1 MMDETSDWKDWEPQ
15 GDDCPSC
22 GKTMLKDH
30 VYDRC
35 YSCVSNKRIARD
47 AAKNAGPTAREREKQ
62 LEIEA
67 LMERDGEVRIE
78 LNNDD

>member
-1 MMDETSDWKDWEPQ
+1 MTNETLYWTDWEPQ

-22 GKTMLKDH
+22 GKTMLSDH
-30 VYDRC
+30 KYDRC

-47 AAKNAGPTAREREKQ
+47 AAKNAGLTARQREKQ

-78 LNNDD
+78 LNTDD

>member
-1 MMDETSDWKDWEPQ
+1 MTDETPDWKDWEPQ
-15 GDDCPSC
+15 GDNCPSC
-22 GKTMLKDH
+22 GKTMLKNH
-30 VYDRC
+30 EYDRC
-35 YSCVSNKRIARD
+35 YGCASNKRIARD
-47 AAKNAGPTAREREKQ
+47 AAKNAGPTARQREKQ